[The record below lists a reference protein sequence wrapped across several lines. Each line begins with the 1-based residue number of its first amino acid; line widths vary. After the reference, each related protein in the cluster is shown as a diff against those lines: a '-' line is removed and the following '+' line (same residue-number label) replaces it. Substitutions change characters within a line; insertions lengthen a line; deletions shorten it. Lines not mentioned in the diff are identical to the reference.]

1 MRQILRIFHYLKRG
15 KINLKRSQMPK
26 YSFETIEQMLLKCVL
41 EGGEPE
47 LGFRLRDVKYMIIA
61 YADRCSFQ
69 RCADETG
76 ANASGERYFA
86 TLQELYAAPQI
97 DGQSLKGRWSEAD
110 DFYCFDFEL

>member
-1 MRQILRIFHYLKRG
+1 M
-15 KINLKRSQMPK
+15 SK
-26 YSFETIEQMLLKCVL
+26 YSFETIERMLLKCVL

-47 LGFRLRDVKYMIIA
+47 LSFCLRGAQYMIIA

-69 RCADETG
+69 RCADEAG

-86 TLQELYAAPQI
+86 TLRELYGAPQI
-97 DGQSLKGRWSEAD
+97 DGRSLKELWSEAD